1 MERQRDR
8 TNVRTI
14 VVSGMRAAS
23 RFVHRASVL
32 NKQKPPGGTGDGLN
46 LTASPL
52 LERLD
57 RDDGVVPAQTYVME
71 WSSFRYSVQRLSLSV
86 NARDF

>member
-52 LERLD
+52 LEVGQRRWGSPCPNLCY
-57 RDDGVVPAQTYVME
+57 GVE
-71 WSSFRYSVQRLSLSV
+71 FISLQRSAVKLS
-86 NARDF
+86 R